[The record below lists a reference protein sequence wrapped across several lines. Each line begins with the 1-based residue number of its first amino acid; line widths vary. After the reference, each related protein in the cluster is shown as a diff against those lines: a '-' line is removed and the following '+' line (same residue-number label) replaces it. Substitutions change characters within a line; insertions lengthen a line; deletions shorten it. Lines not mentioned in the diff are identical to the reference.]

1 MNDADKSN
9 NGSMIRVSKVGEG
22 SYGIVYSGRFKGD
35 KDGKLYAV
43 KRNFKEK
50 ATSWI
55 GNVHEADILVRLK
68 GHPCIVELNRIA
80 IGDPFEKMNAM
91 TPNVT
96 GEGKEKMKEDKMH
109 FIMEY
114 LADSGDSYMRSSN
127 FNYGNSRLILC
138 QVLLGLDYMHSK
150 NIIHRDIKP
159 ANILINF
166 AKKVP
171 YAKICDFGMSCN
183 QVKTIPSTPGVVTC
197 WYRAP
202 EICFAH
208 EDYDEK
214 SDVWSFGCLLYE
226 FISQKPL
233 LSGVADDDTRIINTI
248 ISKLDE
254 PPSAED
260 MEYLQSK
267 ATKTLKV
274 KLNDIIHKR
283 LSYSS
288 QMKMNYASLQDFKKY
303 CGDYN
308 VYLDLLRKCLQIN
321 PQKRPTIKEIMN
333 HEFFSFYRNYMSAI
347 SNREYIT
354 VNENLQYI
362 ISDTQERRWAMN
374 IIIEI
379 YNNNTKYVWFKE
391 LIVFHAADLF
401 ERYIE
406 WCQSEA
412 NTRIEIGEEE
422 TNEKGRIHD
431 KEGSEIRF
439 WTCLYIMHKYY
450 ATLEHPYR
458 WNDFAPSKF
467 HTKENKTIAKDFEYL
482 IVKHV
487 CNYRLFRNTLFEMYD
502 KYPGKK
508 DDLLY
513 TILVKYTR
521 MESYIGT
528 IEGLFSKVISEN

>member
-9 NGSMIRVSKVGEG
+9 NGAMIRISKVGEG
-22 SYGIVYSGRFKGD
+22 SYGIVYSGRFRDD
-35 KDGKLYAV
+35 KDGKIYAI

-50 ATSWI
+50 STSWI
-55 GNVHEADILVRLK
+55 GNVHEADVLVRLK

-80 IGDPFEKMNAM
+80 IGDPFDRAHAM
-91 TPNVT
+91 TPNVS

-114 LADSGDSYMRSSN
+114 LSDSGDSYLASSK
-127 FNYGNSRLILC
+127 FTYGNSRLILC
-138 QVLLGLDYMHSK
+138 QVLLGLDYMHK
-150 NIIHRDIKP
+150 KGIIHRDIKP

-166 AKKVP
+166 DNKVP

-183 QVKTIPSTPGVVTC
+183 QVKTIASTPGVVTC

-208 EDYDEK
+208 DDYDEK

-226 FISQKPL
+226 FVSRKPW
-233 LSGVADDDTRIINTI
+233 LSGVPDDDNKIVNTI
-248 ISKLDE
+248 FTKLEE
-254 PPSAED
+254 PPSEED
-260 MEYLQSK
+260 VEYLKSK
-267 ATKTLKV
+267 ATKTMNV

-283 LSYSS
+283 LSYQS
-288 QMKMNYASLQDFKKY
+288 QMKMNYANLQDFKRH

-321 PQKRPTIKEIMN
+321 PNKRPTIKQVMN
-333 HEFFSFYRNYMSAI
+333 HPFFVFYKDYMSAI

-379 YNNNTKYVWFKE
+379 YNNNNKYVWFKE
-391 LIVFHAADLF
+391 LIIFHAIDLF

-406 WCQSEA
+406 WCQSE
-412 NTRIEIGEEE
+412 NNKRVEIFADE
-422 TNEKGRIHD
+422 TPERGRIHD
-431 KEGSEIRF
+431 KKGSEIRF
-439 WTCLYIMHKYY
+439 WVCLYIMHKYY
-450 ATLEHPYR
+450 ATLEHPYK
-458 WNDFAPSKF
+458 WNDFAPKQFHDKESK
-467 HTKENKTIAKDFEYL
+467 TTAKDFEYL
-482 IVKHV
+482 IVKYV
-487 CNYRLFRNTLFEMYD
+487 CNYRLFRNTVFEMYD
-502 KYPGKK
+502 KYPNKSPE
-508 DDLLY
+508 LLY
-513 TILVKYTR
+513 TILVNYTR
-521 MESYIGT
+521 METYIGT
-528 IEGLFSKVISEN
+528 IEGLFNKVISD